1 MMLGNFR
8 EKILSWGAKL
18 LLGLLIISF
27 GLWGIGDY
35 TTNTGGDDQIVAE
48 IGGQEISFRELESQI
63 QVSISRMREVLGQNI
78 TNEQAFAFGIVD
90 QTLNGMVQEIILSE
104 GARNTGLIISDDL
117 LNQKIRNDKQF
128 KNRAGQFDRNVFQQS
143 INRAGY
149 SEGTYVDLY
158 RRELLQKQL
167 LSAFEYGISVP
178 VALTDSVLRYREERR
193 VIKLIK
199 IMIKII
205 FIN

>member
-1 MMLGNFR
+1 MLGNFR

-48 IGGQEISFRELESQI
+48 IGGQEISSRELESQI

-78 TNEQAFAFGIVD
+78 TNEQALAFGIVD
-90 QTLNGMVQEIILSE
+90 QTLNGMVQEIIFSE

-117 LNQKIRNDKQF
+117 LNQEIIAMGFPKSPVFSLIF
-128 KNRAGQFDRNVFQQS
+128 TRARLF
-143 INRAGY
+143 
-149 SEGTYVDLY
+149 
-158 RRELLQKQL
+158 
-167 LSAFEYGISVP
+167 
-178 VALTDSVLRYREERR
+178 
-193 VIKLIK
+193 
-199 IMIKII
+199 
-205 FIN
+205 